1 MGCFNDTRLLSNRK
15 KMPELSEKEMKEVK
29 EAFDLFDGDGSG
41 NIDAKELYVA
51 IQALGFSPTQE
62 EVDTMVKDI
71 DADGNATIE
80 FNEFVDM
87 MSGKMGGKD
96 PVEELKKAFAMF
108 DTEGKGKISFK
119 DMQRVATEI
128 GEAMKEGE
136 LQEVID
142 ECGDGSGISE
152 AAFIEIM
159 KEQNLA

>member
-1 MGCFNDTRLLSNRK
+1 MGVGVRLLRFN
-15 KMPELSEKEMKEVK
+15 MTELSEKEMAEVK

-41 NIDAKELYVA
+41 NIDQKELFVA
-51 IQALGFSPTQE
+51 IQALGFSPTVD
-62 EVDTMVKDI
+62 EVDQMVKDI

-80 FNEFVDM
+80 FQEFVDM

-96 PVEELKKAFAMF
+96 PIEEMKKAFAMF

>member
-1 MGCFNDTRLLSNRK
+1 MGVGVRLLRFN
-15 KMPELSEKEMKEVK
+15 MTELSEKEMAEVK

-51 IQALGFSPTQE
+51 TQALGFSPTQE

-108 DTEGKGKISFK
+108 DTEGKDKISFK